1 MIDVDQNM
9 KLIGIK
15 ILTYTV
21 WKTDQDV
28 PTGTIPEPSGIMQRN
43 TYIHLLCQECD
54 WRKPGW
60 SRETERKNDSDKH
73 RSWDR

>member
-43 TYIHLLCQECD
+43 TYIHLLCQE
-54 WRKPGW
+54 
-60 SRETERKNDSDKH
+60 
-73 RSWDR
+73 